1 MQMKLSEIEDIMTN
15 TKISA
20 ILPIFNEE
28 PHLKECLDYLVNQT
42 LAELEIICIYNTN
55 SHDKTYDVL
64 KEYQFIDN
72 RIKIINRDNEKN
84 TVNLGLKNSS
94 GKYIHF
100 ITPEN
105 WIESDLYEMG
115 YEKCE
120 LKNLDMT
127 IFQNVEYNL
136 ITKEPRINEEFDL
149 ISKHSNLCDKVF
161 NAHNLEN
168 MMFSIP
174 TLPQYALFKRELLE
188 KLNLSQNSNDKKLF
202 FYKALLNSTNISFTN
217 KKVYSPLNNDP
228 NDENQNIITLTNEII
243 ELFKEMDFYDEYQS
257 YLLNYKCNLIWQNY
271 NELND
276 KRKIQMYNQ
285 IKSDF
290 SNIADFDDY
299 KLCLNEENRLL
310 FDNATST
317 KTHDE
322 FLMLVELQ
330 NTRNKYENLKNELE
344 LYKIQNEK
352 YRENPNKQLNYDFA
366 ELSEKYEV
374 KRTQLTQLN
383 KDYSELS
390 EKYLNLEKELQKYNL
405 RLDQLGYKIKLIEK
419 SINNPNKSKIKQIFN
434 LKRFSK

>member
-1 MQMKLSEIEDIMTN
+1 MQRKLSEIEDIMTN
-15 TKISA
+15 TKISV
-20 ILPIFNEE
+20 ILPIFNEKT
-28 PHLKECLDYLVNQT
+28 HLKECLDYLVNQT
-42 LAELEIICIYNTN
+42 LPEIEIICIYNTN
-55 SHDKTYDVL
+55 SHEKTNSIL
-64 KEYQFIDN
+64 KEYQLIDN
-72 RIKIINRDNEKN
+72 RIKIINCDNEKN
-84 TVNLGLKNSS
+84 TINLGFKNSS

-105 WIESDLYEMG
+105 WIESDLYEKG

-120 LKNLDMT
+120 LNNLDMA
-127 IFQNVEYNL
+127 IFQNVKYNL
-136 ITKEPRINEEFDL
+136 ITKEHVINEKFDL
-149 ISKHSNLCDKVF
+149 ISRHSNLCNKVL

-168 MMFSIP
+168 IMFSIP
-174 TLPQYALFKRELLE
+174 NLPQYVLFKRELLE
-188 KLNLSQNSNDKKLF
+188 KLNLSQNSNKETLF
-202 FYKALLNSTNISFTN
+202 FYKALLNSTNISFIP
-217 KKVYSPLNNDP
+217 KKVYFTPNNEYHD
-228 NDENQNIITLTNEII
+228 NHQNIIALTNEII
-243 ELFKEMDFYDEYQS
+243 ELFKEMDFYDDYKS

-276 KRKIQMYNQ
+276 ERKIQMYNQ

-290 SNIADFDDY
+290 DNIADIDDY
-299 KLCLNEENRLL
+299 ELCLNEENRIL
-310 FDNATST
+310 FNNIIST

-330 NTRNKYENLKNELE
+330 HMRNKCENLKNELE

-352 YRENPNKQLNYDFA
+352 YRENPNNQLNYDFT
-366 ELSEKYEV
+366 ELSKKYEV
-374 KRTQLTQLN
+374 KRTQLAQLN